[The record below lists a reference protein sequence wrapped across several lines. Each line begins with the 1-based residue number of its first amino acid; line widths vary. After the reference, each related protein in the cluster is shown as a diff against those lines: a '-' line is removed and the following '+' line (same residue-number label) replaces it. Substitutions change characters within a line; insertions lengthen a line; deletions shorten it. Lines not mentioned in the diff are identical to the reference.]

1 MSANETDAA
10 AMAAAASAIAAA
22 AESGHRPTF
31 IAIHARDDDTQIL
44 YISSGCRQA
53 MGYTPAYVISRR
65 ARDFIADPFEGD
77 YPQVF
82 GSKVDEQEAEE
93 DEANAYVMYM
103 NIKNLCGTPVLHRIT
118 TFKCDNCVLVIGMAF
133 PEVPFRGRHELE
145 VQMLDGAMK
154 RFNITKQN
162 EEEESAMRTDGDA
175 ATVVGGSGRRVQL
188 YYAPSRQVKVAL
200 VLESPAVLEPTESD
214 ADRRQNGPL
223 IVFVT
228 GSVSRLIDAD
238 TSDLLRFPFLK
249 LVAPEDV
256 LRASRFFERLGES
269 QDVLFESFALV
280 QRPHVID
287 GDVAVA
293 DEANTRV
300 VVECLGASVQDGV
313 ALLLRR
319 LRTTPPPGRDALGN
333 YIMNRRSRGT
343 HDHDCE
349 DGYLS
354 LNEMISSDPG
364 TSDAPPGW
372 SPSVDATPQPV
383 PTLAASVKTGV
394 ELYQGLHLPPGLRSR
409 RRAMHRRDIPY
420 GGYLTFGNYP
430 APTIAPK
437 AEPCKE
443 ATL

>member
-1 MSANETDAA
+1 MSEPDTEAV
-10 AMAAAASAIAAA
+10 AAAASAVAAA

-31 IAIHARDDDTQIL
+31 IGIHARDDDTQIL

-53 MGYTPAYVISRR
+53 MGYTPAYMISRR

-82 GSKVDEQEAEE
+82 GSKYDCQEAEE

-162 EEEESAMRTDGDA
+162 QQESAMLQDDRV
-175 ATVVGGSGRRVQL
+175 TVVEGSGRRVQL

-200 VLESPAVLEPTESD
+200 VLESPAAVLEPADES
-214 ADRRQNGPL
+214 DRRQNGPL

-256 LRASRFFERLGES
+256 LRATRFFERLGES
-269 QDVLFESFALV
+269 QDVLFETFSLV

-293 DEANTRV
+293 DENNARV
-300 VVECLGASVQDGV
+300 LVECLGASVQDGV

-319 LRTTPPPGRDALGN
+319 LRTMPPPGRDALGN
-333 YIMNRRSRGT
+333 YILRRAREV

-349 DGYLS
+349 AGYMS

-372 SPSVDATPQPV
+372 SR
-383 PTLAASVKTGV
+383 
-394 ELYQGLHLPPGLRSR
+394 LR
-409 RRAMHRRDIPY
+409 
-420 GGYLTFGNYP
+420 
-430 APTIAPK
+430 
-437 AEPCKE
+437 
-443 ATL
+443 